1 MRISDWSSD
10 VCSSDLKVTARTAA
24 KPRAAKQPEPKK
36 SSIPAEVQKLH
47 KLILKSLDDDKAEDI
62 VSIDLTG
69 KSSVADYLV
78 IASGRSSR
86 QVGAMAEHLVERS
99 EEHTSE
105 LQSLMRIS
113 YAVFC

>member
-24 KPRAAKQPEPKK
+24 KPKAAKQPEPKK

-69 KSSVADYLV
+69 K
-78 IASGRSSR
+78 RP
-86 QVGAMAEHLVERS
+86 

-105 LQSLMRIS
+105 LQALMRLS
-113 YAVFC
+113 DAVFCLDKKNSQHKHHLHDSHPIDV